1 MFSLSRLL
9 SWPHRGKCDWTISR
23 PHAYPP
29 SNIPAPASQS
39 PATRAAH
46 TRGARPVP
54 SRGRNQ
60 HRVASPG
67 PEMLIGRSDAATP
80 PRAHSSTPLH
90 VTAPRRAPVS
100 CVSQRQARAPP
111 IPSRVR
117 ESPHPSC
124 TRQRP
129 RFAAPVAAAPSATGS
144 RCRPSPL
151 PRAGSVDAGRRESY
165 GGALGASSAPYTA
178 GEPSL

>member
-1 MFSLSRLL
+1 MSLKCLVSHASSAGHTER
-9 SWPHRGKCDWTISR
+9 KCDWTISR

-29 SNIPAPASQS
+29 FNIPAPASQS

-90 VTAPRRAPVS
+90 VTAPRRALVS

-117 ESPHPSC
+117 ETVPPPLMHQAASSIRGAGSSSPE
-124 TRQRP
+124 RYG
-129 RFAAPVAAAPSATGS
+129 FAMPPVAPAS
-144 RCRPSPL
+144 RGLSRR
-151 PRAGSVDAGRRESY
+151 RASRELRR
-165 GGALGASSAPYTA
+165 GARG
-178 GEPSL
+178 

>member
-80 PRAHSSTPLH
+80 PRAHSPTRHRTPARAGELCESEAGASPSH
-90 VTAPRRAPVS
+90 PLARQRVPPPLMHQAASSIRGAGSSSPERYGAAMPPVAPASRGLSRRRAS
-100 CVSQRQARAPP
+100 RELRRGAR
-111 IPSRVR
+111 
-117 ESPHPSC
+117 
-124 TRQRP
+124 
-129 RFAAPVAAAPSATGS
+129 G
-144 RCRPSPL
+144 
-151 PRAGSVDAGRRESY
+151 
-165 GGALGASSAPYTA
+165 
-178 GEPSL
+178 